1 MSGFTVGA
9 FSQLAEAPY
18 SARMSIMRPHPHLSV
33 VKEGAVLR
41 VRLDNPRRRNA
52 QTPTMWLAL
61 AEIAENLDPEIRVV
75 VLSGEG
81 PSFSAGLD
89 RAMLSPGGIEGEPDM
104 IGPAVAG
111 DAAALAEQLAPYQR
125 GFTSWRESGALVV
138 AAVQGHALG
147 AGFQLALGAD
157 LRVLADD
164 GQLAMAE
171 VTLGLVPDL
180 GGTMPLTRLVGPER
194 ALEICVTGRPIGA
207 AEAVA
212 MGLATL
218 AVPAD
223 KVEETVQDLAAA
235 VLQAPE
241 ATVRELLALMRGVP
255 HRSPAEQLAAERE
268 AQSRLLVGLAQAM
281 QGVAR
286 QA

>member
-1 MSGFTVGA
+1 
-9 FSQLAEAPY
+9 
-18 SARMSIMRPHPHLSV
+18 
-33 VKEGAVLR
+33 
-41 VRLDNPRRRNA
+41 
-52 QTPTMWLAL
+52 MWLAL

-75 VLSGEG
+75 VLSGQG

-89 RAMLSPGGIEGEPDM
+89 RAMLTPGGIEGEPDM

-111 DAAALAEQLAPYQR
+111 DAAALAAQIGSYQR
-125 GFTSWRESGALVV
+125 GFTSWRDCDALVV
-138 AAVQGHALG
+138 AAVHGHAVG
-147 AGFQLALGAD
+147 AGFQLALNAD

-164 GQLAMAE
+164 AQLAMAE

-180 GGTMPLTRLVGPER
+180 GGTMPLTRLVGAER

-207 AEAVA
+207 QEAVA

-223 KVEETVQDLAAA
+223 KMEETVQDLAAA

-241 ATVRELLALMRGVP
+241 ATVRELLTLMRGAID
-255 HRSPAEQLAAERE
+255 RSPAEQLAAERE
-268 AQSRLLVGLAQAM
+268 AQSRLLIDLTRAM
-281 QGVAR
+281 RGGAGR
-286 QA
+286 A